1 MAAEK
6 EKRAWFV
13 EDESIFSL
21 KPYTARGWYPTGP
34 AVHVSL
40 TFERSSRFYAFGVAN
55 GKKEHY
61 RFFDNKDKKNKQ
73 KRNINANMTIEFLQY
88 LHQCYPKLLLIWDRA
103 PNHRAKKVCN
113 YAKNHDIKM
122 LWFPTA
128 CPEENPLEQSWA
140 FFKSKTANTHY
151 PTITDY
157 KKAAKKQANK
167 KNLAKMFKYLTH

>member
-6 EKRAWFV
+6 EKRVWFI

-34 AVHVSL
+34 AIHVPL

-61 RFFDNKDKKNKQ
+61 CFYDSKNKKNKNKKKNKQ
-73 KRNINANMTIEFLQY
+73 RNIDAAMTISFLSY
-88 LHQCYPKLLLIWDRA
+88 LHKHYPKLLLIWDGA
-103 PNHRAKKVCN
+103 PNHRAKKVCD
-113 YAKNHDIKM
+113 YAKNHNIKM

-128 CPEENPLEQSWA
+128 CPEENPLQET
-140 FFKSKTANTHY
+140 FGKSF
-151 PTITDY
+151 I
-157 KKAAKKQANK
+157 KKEWQYINFICHKI
-167 KNLAKMFKYLTH
+167 F